1 MSRNAK
7 IVVAVVVV
15 LVVAVGAGLF
25 WFLGGDTPD
34 EVSLDAAAESVTTTT
49 AQDEG
54 DPPTTAA
61 PADGADGLDGS
72 WVVDTESGE
81 FDYESAT
88 GTFAG
93 FRVAE
98 ELAGIGATEAVGRTG
113 DVGGTMT
120 IDGTTVTEAGFEIDL
135 STITTNDS
143 RRDNR
148 VRDALEV
155 EQFPTATFTLTEPI
169 DLGDDADGGGP
180 VSVTAPGQLTI
191 KGVTNAVEFPLEA
204 QLIDDTIVVV
214 GSLVIEFGD
223 YDVEVPSA
231 PIVVSAEERGPIE
244 LQLLLVRS

>member
-7 IVVAVVVV
+7 IVTAVVVV
-15 LVVAVGAGLF
+15 LIVAVGAGLF

-49 AQDEG
+49 QDV
-54 DPPTTAA
+54 DDA
-61 PADGADGLDGS
+61 PATTPPPAAGLDGA

-113 DVGGTMT
+113 DVDGTMT
-120 IDGTTVTEAGFEIDL
+120 IDGTTVTSADFEIDL
-135 STITTNDS
+135 STITTDDS

-155 EQFPTATFTLTEPI
+155 EQFPTATFSLTEPI
-169 DLGDDADGGGP
+169 DLGAEADEGGP
-180 VSVTAPGQLTI
+180 VSVTAPGELTV
-191 KGVTNAVEFPLEA
+191 KGVTNSVEFPLEA

-223 YDVEVPSA
+223 YGVEVPSA

>member
-1 MSRNAK
+1 MSMSRNAK
-7 IVVAVVVV
+7 IVTAVVVV
-15 LVVAVGAGLF
+15 LVAAVGAGLF

-49 AQDEG
+49 AAGAEDAS
-54 DPPTTAA
+54 DPEATP
-61 PADGADGLDGS
+61 DGLDGT

-120 IDGTTVTEAGFEIDL
+120 IEGTTVTAASFEIDL
-135 STITTNDS
+135 STITTDDS

-155 EQFPTATFTLTEPI
+155 EQFPTTTFTLTDPI
-169 DLGDDADGGGP
+169 DLGADAEDGGP
-180 VSVTAPGQLTI
+180 VSVTAPGELTI
-191 KGVTNAVEFPLEA
+191 KGVTNSVEFPLEA
-204 QLIDDTIVVV
+204 QLIEDTVVVV

-223 YDVEVPSA
+223 YGVEVPSA